1 MASLPPPRY
10 AYPHPGPP
18 PERPELPEGAP
29 ATSVPRWAPW
39 TSIVALLA
47 GLAGAIF
54 GAIVIGAI
62 ATAFGASLDDSPPG
76 VEIGATFFQDV
87 SLIVSAL
94 LFARLH
100 RRPRP
105 ADFGLRRVGLWTAV
119 RGIVAGWVAF
129 YVFSAIWVAA
139 LNLHEKDDLPKEL
152 GADKSA
158 LALAAVTVLVCVVAP
173 VAEEFFF
180 RGYFFTALRNW
191 KGPWPA
197 AVLTGIVFGGIHA
210 GSAPA
215 GFLVPLMFLGFV
227 LCIVYWRTGS
237 LLPCIGLHCL
247 NNSLALGVSQGWDW
261 QVPVLMVGANL
272 FILALLT
279 PILRTRRT
287 ALA

>member
-1 MASLPPPRY
+1 V
-10 AYPHPGPP
+10 
-18 PERPELPEGAP
+18 PEGAP
-29 ATSVPRWAPW
+29 ASSVPRWAPW
-39 TSIVALLA
+39 TSVVALLA

-54 GAIVIGAI
+54 GAILIGVVAAALGSSI
-62 ATAFGASLDDSPPG
+62 DDSPPG
-76 VEIGATFFQDV
+76 VEIGATFFQDA

-94 LFARLH
+94 LFARLA

-105 ADFGLRRVGLWTAV
+105 EDFGLRPVRLWTAAK
-119 RGIVAGWVAF
+119 GIVIGWVTF

-139 LNLHEKDDLPKEL
+139 LSLHEKDDLPKEL
-152 GADKSA
+152 GADKSSV
-158 LALAAVTVLVCVVAP
+158 ALAAVAVLVCVVAP
-173 VAEEFFF
+173 IAEEFFF

-191 KGPWPA
+191 RGPWPA
-197 AVLTGIVFGGIHA
+197 AILTGIVFGGIHA

-227 LCIVYWRTGS
+227 LCILYWRLGS

-261 QVPVLMVGANL
+261 QVPVLMVGSNL

-279 PILRTRRT
+279 PVLRSRR
-287 ALA
+287 AVLA